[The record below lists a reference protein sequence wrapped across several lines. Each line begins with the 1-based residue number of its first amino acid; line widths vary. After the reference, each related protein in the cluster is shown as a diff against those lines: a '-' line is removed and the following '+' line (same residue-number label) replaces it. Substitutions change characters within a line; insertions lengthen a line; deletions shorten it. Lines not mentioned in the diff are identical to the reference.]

1 MDRPL
6 LVVDAANVVGMV
18 PDGWWRRRAEATEL
32 LRDALEP
39 LADTGMAG
47 RDLPAELAWLAGPA
61 LEVVLVV
68 EGAAAGIG
76 GSPSVRVVP
85 ARGSGDDAIVN
96 LVAEEGGGR
105 RTAVA
110 TGDRALQSRV
120 ARLGA
125 SVLPPTAL
133 PLRARLPGDRAPR
146 SRRWTESSEGG
157 DSTATSNPSS
167 PA

>member
-6 LVVDAANVVGMV
+6 LVVDSANVVGMV

-39 LADTGMAG
+39 LADTGIAG
-47 RDLPAELAWLAGPA
+47 RDLPADLAWLAGPA

-68 EGAAAGIG
+68 EGAAARIG
-76 GSPSVRVVP
+76 GSLSVGVVP
-85 ARGSGDDAIVN
+85 ARGSGDDTIVN
-96 LVAEEGGGR
+96 LIADIAEEGGSR

-146 SRRWTESSEGG
+146 NRRR
-157 DSTATSNPSS
+157 
-167 PA
+167 

>member
-32 LRDALEP
+32 LRDAFEP
-39 LADTGMAG
+39 LADTGLAG
-47 RDLPAELAWLAGPA
+47 RDLPAELAWLASPA

-110 TGDRALQSRV
+110 K
-120 ARLGA
+120 
-125 SVLPPTAL
+125 PPITI
-133 PLRARLPGDRAPR
+133 
-146 SRRWTESSEGG
+146 TIGG
-157 DSTATSNPSS
+157 DDVDVNVMTYTLSTAFPPPSRD
-167 PA
+167 P

>member
-39 LADTGMAG
+39 LADTGIAG

-76 GSPSVRVVP
+76 GSLSVRVVP

-133 PLRARLPGDRAPR
+133 PLRARLTGDRAPR
-146 SRRWTESSEGG
+146 NRRGAPE
-157 DSTATSNPSS
+157 
-167 PA
+167 

>member
-39 LADTGMAG
+39 LADTGMAVC
-47 RDLPAELAWLAGPA
+47 DLPAELAWLAGPA

-76 GSPSVRVVP
+76 GSLSVGVVP
-85 ARGSGDDAIVN
+85 ARGSGDDTIVN
-96 LVAEEGGGR
+96 LIADIAEEGGGR

-125 SVLPPTAL
+125 SVLTPTAL
-133 PLRARLPGDRAPR
+133 PVRARLPGGRAPR
-146 SRRWTESSEGG
+146 NRRW
-157 DSTATSNPSS
+157 
-167 PA
+167 

>member
-133 PLRARLPGDRAPR
+133 PLRARLPGDRA
-146 SRRWTESSEGG
+146 RRNRGW
-157 DSTATSNPSS
+157 
-167 PA
+167 

>member
-6 LVVDAANVVGMV
+6 LVVDSANVVGMV

-39 LADTGMAG
+39 LADTGIAG
-47 RDLPAELAWLAGPA
+47 RDLPADLAWLAGPA
-61 LEVVLVV
+61 LEGVPVGGRSTRHHCRSLGAIAGQPGP
-68 EGAAAGIG
+68 EGAALRAG
-76 GSPSVRVVP
+76 SLSVRVVP

-133 PLRARLPGDRAPR
+133 PLRARLPGDRA
-146 SRRWTESSEGG
+146 SRNRRG
-157 DSTATSNPSS
+157 
-167 PA
+167 

>member
-39 LADTGMAG
+39 LAETGVDD
-47 RDLPAELAWLAGPA
+47 RDLPAELAWLSRPA

-68 EGAAAGIG
+68 EGAAAGIS
-76 GSPSVRVVP
+76 GSPSVRVVR
-85 ARGSGDDAIVN
+85 ARESGDDAIVN

-133 PLRARLPGDRAPR
+133 PLRAQLPGDRA
-146 SRRWTESSEGG
+146 RRNRGW
-157 DSTATSNPSS
+157 
-167 PA
+167 